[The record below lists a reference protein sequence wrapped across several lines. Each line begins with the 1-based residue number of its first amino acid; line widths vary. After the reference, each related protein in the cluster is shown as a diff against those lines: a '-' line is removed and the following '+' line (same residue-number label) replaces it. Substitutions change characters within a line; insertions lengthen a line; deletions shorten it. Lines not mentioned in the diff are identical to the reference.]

1 MHSQLFIT
9 KHIYSAATNIMAGL
23 RTGLE
28 LVNIGSDIWSN
39 ESQSPQPIMVF
50 LTDGQP
56 NVEVSDSDTIITRTK
71 PLNTKG

>member
-1 MHSQLFIT
+1 MHSHFIT
-9 KHIYSAATNIMAGL
+9 KHIYFAATNIMGGL

-56 NVEVSDSDTIITRTK
+56 NVEVSSTDTIITQTK

>member
-1 MHSQLFIT
+1 
-9 KHIYSAATNIMAGL
+9 MAGL

-56 NVEVSDSDTIITRTK
+56 NVEVYNTDTIITQTK